1 MDCEQLKEKALAT
14 LPILFSCQQ
23 ENGYLQINTPYLY
36 PDGDYINLYVVE
48 TPLGLYFTDLGETMG
63 YLADHGLS
71 LKQSPKRLKIV
82 NNILL
87 TQGIEL
93 FQGELRVALDDW
105 EKAAWLV
112 TRLGQG
118 IVQIC
123 NLVFSVR
130 LSTLT
135 TFKEEVEEYWIESH
149 IPYDLNYTV
158 VGGSGEIYTID
169 FYLSVPK
176 HPWLV
181 ETLSSQS
188 RSYANMLVS
197 RVVRIWH
204 DLRRVDGRYGYLALI
219 DDSTDIW
226 KPEWFDQ
233 MAELSEVVV
242 WSERERVP
250 DLLGLPTR

>member
-1 MDCEQLKEKALAT
+1 MNCEQLKEKALAT

-23 ENGYLQINTPYLY
+23 ETSRLQINTPYLY
-36 PDGDYINLYVVE
+36 PDGDYIDLYVVE

-63 YLADHGLS
+63 YLADHGIS

-82 NNILL
+82 NDILL

-93 FQGELRVALDDW
+93 FQGELRVALEDW
-105 EKAAWLV
+105 DKAAWLV

-135 TFKEEVEEYWIESH
+135 TFK
-149 IPYDLNYTV
+149 
-158 VGGSGEIYTID
+158 
-169 FYLSVPK
+169 SVPK
-176 HPWLV
+176 RPWLV

-204 DLRRVDGRYGYLALI
+204 DLRRVDGRYGYLALL

-242 WSERERVP
+242 WSQRERLP